1 MKIAVMGAGS
11 LGTIIGA
18 FLSQAKAD
26 VVLID
31 VNTAHVQALN
41 DKGATITGTV
51 EKTIP
56 VKAITPDEMTGT
68 YDLVLLLTKQYFN
81 DEVLRSLLPFLHEDS
96 IVCSL
101 QNGVPEESVASIV
114 GRERV
119 IAGSVEFGATY
130 LEPGVSEL
138 TSAYEELQKFAFM
151 VGELTGE
158 LTERLEKV
166 KNILTHVGGTIAT
179 PNLVGTKWSKLIIN
193 ASMSGLSAALNCTYG
208 DILANEATL
217 EYAVRVV
224 DETVRVGHANG
235 IVFVPLIGIDFD
247 NFLIGANQLQ
257 EKMTEFKQVLLPHG
271 RLKASMLQDLE
282 KGKETEI
289 DFINGVVVAAG
300 KEVATP
306 FNGLIVELVKEAEST
321 RTVPDYAKNVE
332 KVIALLHEK

>member
-18 FLSQAKAD
+18 FLSEADED

-41 DKGATITGTV
+41 EKGATITGTV
-51 EKTIP
+51 EKIIP

-81 DEVLRSLLPFLHEDS
+81 EEVLRSLLPFLHQES

-101 QNGVPEESVASIV
+101 QNGVPEESVASLI

-138 TSAYEELQKFAFM
+138 TSAYEELEKFAFM

-158 LTERLEKV
+158 MTKRLEKV
-166 KNILTHVGGTIAT
+166 KNILAHVGGTVAT
-179 PNLVGTKWSKLIIN
+179 TNLVGTKWSKLIIN

-208 DILANEATL
+208 DILENDATL
-217 EYAVRVV
+217 EYAVRII
-224 DETVRVGHANG
+224 DETVRIGHANE
-235 IVFVPLIGIDFD
+235 VEFVPLLGVDFD
-247 NFLIGANQLQ
+247 NFLIEADNLQ
-257 EKMTEFKQVLLPHG
+257 EKMSELKQVLLPHG

-289 DFINGVVVAAG
+289 DFINGVVVTEG
-300 KEVATP
+300 KGRPTP
-306 FNGLIVELVKEAEST
+306 FNALIVELVKKAEAAKI
-321 RTVPDYAKNVE
+321 VPDFSRNLE
-332 KVIALLHEK
+332 KITALLKKR